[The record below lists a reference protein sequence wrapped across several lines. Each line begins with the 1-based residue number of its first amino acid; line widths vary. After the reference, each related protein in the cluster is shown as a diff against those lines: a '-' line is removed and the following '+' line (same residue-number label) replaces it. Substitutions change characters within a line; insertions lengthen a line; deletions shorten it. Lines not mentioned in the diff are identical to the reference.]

1 MKTLKDVIEAKKY
14 FEDNPRD
21 SFLEMYNCES
31 TNLAN
36 VMLLAQSKG
45 YSCRIEQR
53 NKYYSPPIDDTIE
66 ILVAIFERENK
77 VGK

>member
-1 MKTLKDVIEAKKY
+1 MKTLENVIEAERY
-14 FEDNPRD
+14 FTDNPRD
-21 SFLEMYNCES
+21 SLVEMYNCES
-31 TNLAN
+31 TNLAT

-53 NKYYSPPIDDTIE
+53 NKYYSPPIDDTME
-66 ILVAIFERENK
+66 ILVAIFEREIK